1 MKYGKITKGTL
12 WDSKWK
18 DSREDSTY
26 YIYTL
31 LLFHTKCVLQL
42 ATKICSAYPPPPTPQ
57 YACDNNPYDIIS
69 HKLKMYLI
77 ALFYNN
83 FTMQFH
89 SYIRITHIFL

>member
-1 MKYGKITKGTL
+1 MCTTISNKN
-12 WDSKWK
+12 
-18 DSREDSTY
+18 
-26 YIYTL
+26 
-31 LLFHTKCVLQL
+31 LFRLP
-42 ATKICSAYPPPPTPQ
+42 PPPPTPQ